1 MIRRGSSSNEDSP
14 EKKFGELFDQM
25 YSLCEENDWGDPF
38 NYARARE
45 IYLANLLGHK
55 IADTFS
61 GGDAW
66 DDKGECEYKT
76 TTTKS
81 IKGTYTGISVKETWE
96 EQEKYI
102 VEDKIGKYHNH
113 YCARF
118 EGSKVVEIWKLKYD
132 DVLKVLLPKIKKSYE
147 KGKYSNPADPR
158 IGVSLSATEIKKNG
172 EKIYPK

>member
-1 MIRRGSSSNEDSP
+1 MIKLCSSSKKDSP
-14 EKKFGELFDQM
+14 EKKFSELFEQI

-55 IADTFS
+55 VADTFS
-61 GGDAW
+61 GGDAV
-66 DDKGECEYKT
+66 DHKGECEYKT
-76 TTTKS
+76 TTTDS
-81 IKGTYTGISVKETWE
+81 INGTYNGISVKETWE

-113 YCARF
+113 YIARF
-118 EGSKVVEIWKLKYD
+118 EGSRVVEIWKLKYD
-132 DVLKVLLPKIKKSYE
+132 DVLKILLPKIKKSYK
-147 KGKYSNPADPR
+147 KGKYSNLADPR
-158 IGVSLSATEIKKNG
+158 IGVSLSAKEIKKNG